1 MARERASERRMLRTE
16 ARRAR
21 GNEPV
26 ESIIVAFGFGD
37 LEGLTADRGRFE
49 RRLEAR
55 RWRESWGC

>member
-1 MARERASERRMLRTE
+1 MARERASKRRMLRTE

-26 ESIIVAFGFGD
+26 VSIIVAFVFGD
-37 LEGLTADRGRFE
+37 LEGLTVDCGRFE

-55 RWRESWGC
+55 RWRESWDC